1 MGRKTIDRIGE
12 KNYNNFGSEMIIV
25 DYRKAIDIDVY
36 FPEYDWIAKGVQYSS
51 FKTGLIKCSYEKR
64 TYGIGYLGEGE
75 YKVLENGKHTR
86 VYKTWKN
93 MLKRCYDEKLHEKEP
108 TYINCEVCEEW
119 HNFQNFGKW
128 YSKNYY
134 EIEGERMHLDK
145 DILVKHNK
153 IYSSETCVFVPQT
166 INNLFLK
173 CDRSRGESVI
183 GTSPVNGKY
192 RVYCYLLN
200 PKTIKSKNE
209 YLGKY
214 DSQEEAF
221 EIYKY
226 YKEKNIKVVADYFK
240 SQIPT
245 ILYDALYNYEV
256 EITD

>member
-119 HNFQNFGKW
+119 HNFQNFTKW
-128 YSKNYY
+128 YYENYY
-134 EIEGERMHLDK
+134 EVEGERMHLDK

-153 IYSSETCVFVPQT
+153 IYSSETCVLCHKLL
-166 INNLFLK
+166 IIYFLNA
-173 CDRSRGESVI
+173 I
-183 GTSPVNGKY
+183 GVEVNQ
-192 RVYCYLLN
+192 L
-200 PKTIKSKNE
+200 
-209 YLGKY
+209 
-214 DSQEEAF
+214 
-221 EIYKY
+221 
-226 YKEKNIKVVADYFK
+226 
-240 SQIPT
+240 
-245 ILYDALYNYEV
+245 
-256 EITD
+256 